1 MHGLNGRDPISL
13 LRYEASR
20 RPEVADLLARI
31 DDLTDQD
38 IAEAKVPLPWYR
50 KALTTL
56 RDQNRD
62 SRVRANLE
70 LSIEAYIVRGQSA
83 DPEGAIVTY
92 TGEDIWVKV
101 RSTELLLKSGT
112 LIFFPE
118 KGGVWLET
126 LFLPNIDPRLLN
138 GRGHGKGTRQSYRVA
153 LQEARER
160 ACAPVPVADPSNPA
174 ASQPLAHLGV
184 RIQR

>member
-1 MHGLNGRDPISL
+1 MHGLNSRDPVAL
-13 LRYEASR
+13 LRYEATR
-20 RPEVADLLARI
+20 RPEIAALLARVHE
-31 DDLTDQD
+31 LTDED
-38 IAEAKVPLPWYR
+38 IDNAQVPLPWYR
-50 KALTTL
+50 QALKSLTRNNRVSAL
-56 RDQNRD
+56 IDQHVVNGF
-62 SRVRANLE
+62 SV
-70 LSIEAYIVRGQSA
+70 
-83 DPEGAIVTY
+83 DPEGEIVTY
-92 TGEDIWVKV
+92 TGDEIWVTV
-101 RSTELLLKSGT
+101 RSTQLLLKSGT